1 MSTPLFRIPLG
12 DWVSAF
18 IDWVTQ
24 TFGWLF
30 SAIALVFGGLYNGLS
45 WLFVSPPFWVV
56 IAVLTALAW
65 WVASWRLA
73 VFAVFG
79 LSLIYTLNQWENAM
93 DTLALVIVASL
104 IAVVIAVPLGILA
117 AKSDTASKIIRP
129 ILDFMQT
136 MPAFVYLIPAIILF
150 SVGVVPGIFA
160 AIIFA
165 LAPGVRLTELGIR
178 GIDNELVEAG
188 ESFGASGWRIL
199 RQIQLPLALPSIMA
213 GINQVIML
221 SLSMVVIAAMV
232 GAAGLGAPVVQSL
245 SRVDVSLGFEAGLSV
260 VILAIYLDRVT
271 SALNA
276 RAAAGPSHHTE
287 EAEEKPV
294 DVAENAA
301 AVAASGGA
309 ETQARREKSANAPV
323 NHTRRNL
330 LIAGGGVAV
339 LAAAGALNGGL
350 DVFSTEKR
358 RLRIAVM
365 SGWDEGVA
373 ASWLWKQELQK
384 RGYTVE
390 LTSVDAAAAYVGVS
404 SGSYDLVLDTW
415 LPETHADY
423 IAQYGDRML
432 DLGSW
437 YDEAKL
443 TIAVNDDAPITSLSE
458 LAVHADDFDSRLIG
472 IEPGAG
478 LTRITTDAVIPDY
491 GLQNLQYSASSTAAM
506 LAELKSATDAG
517 RNVVVTLWRPHW
529 AYDAFPIRD
538 LTDPK
543 GALGSTEN
551 VHSFARQ
558 GLDSDEPDLVAWLK
572 RFHMD
577 AATLA
582 SLENAMFNSG
592 VDGED
597 YSTAVSAWSEAP
609 GVLCRSLLS

>member
-65 WVASWRLA
+65 WVASWRLG

-221 SLSMVVIAAMV
+221 ALSMAVLAGIV
-232 GAAGLGAPVVQSL
+232 GAPGLGKDVVAAVARQ
-245 SRVDVSLGFEAGLSV
+245 DIALGVEAGLSV

-271 SALNA
+271 A
-276 RAAAGPSHHTE
+276 
-287 EAEEKPV
+287 
-294 DVAENAA
+294 
-301 AVAASGGA
+301 
-309 ETQARREKSANAPV
+309 
-323 NHTRRNL
+323 
-330 LIAGGGVAV
+330 
-339 LAAAGALNGGL
+339 
-350 DVFSTEKR
+350 
-358 RLRIAVM
+358 
-365 SGWDEGVA
+365 
-373 ASWLWKQELQK
+373 
-384 RGYTVE
+384 
-390 LTSVDAAAAYVGVS
+390 
-404 SGSYDLVLDTW
+404 
-415 LPETHADY
+415 
-423 IAQYGDRML
+423 
-432 DLGSW
+432 
-437 YDEAKL
+437 
-443 TIAVNDDAPITSLSE
+443 
-458 LAVHADDFDSRLIG
+458 
-472 IEPGAG
+472 
-478 LTRITTDAVIPDY
+478 
-491 GLQNLQYSASSTAAM
+491 
-506 LAELKSATDAG
+506 
-517 RNVVVTLWRPHW
+517 
-529 AYDAFPIRD
+529 
-538 LTDPK
+538 
-543 GALGSTEN
+543 ALGTP
-551 VHSFARQ
+551 
-558 GLDSDEPDLVAWLK
+558 G
-572 RFHMD
+572 
-577 AATLA
+577 
-582 SLENAMFNSG
+582 
-592 VDGED
+592 D
-597 YSTAVSAWSEAP
+597 YK
-609 GVLCRSLLS
+609 RSLLAISRSKRRMRLQRPVGAPSAV